1 MKPLPIRF
9 KFALWASAL
18 TGVVLAVYSVGTFIN
33 LYHEQIET
41 VDLEI
46 EGEARHFL
54 ELHPKGMAQVSADE
68 IARYQ
73 PWIALAHFDEN
84 GQLRL
89 HSDRLPESLARAALN
104 EPGLHTAHANKLAWR
119 IGAWSQGKETVVV
132 AYDLE
137 EVHDLVV
144 DLIMAYLLSLPVVLL
159 VAGLGGWWVAGRAL
173 VAVRNLTTAAENV
186 QAASLDQRVPVPA
199 ADDEIQRLATVL
211 NAMLSRLESSF
222 SQARRFAADASHEL
236 RTPLTIMRGEV
247 EQLLHATGLSL
258 DQEAK
263 LLSVQEE
270 IHRLERITEHLLLLA
285 RFDAGRAE
293 LQRESLDLS
302 ALAQEACDD
311 AELLAAVNEVR
322 LTATI
327 TGSVIVTGDKVQL
340 RRLLLNLLHN
350 GTHYNSPGGAV
361 ICVVEARAE
370 SAMVRVANTGP
381 AISPEQRERIFERF
395 FRADPSR
402 MERSGHGLGLSLCRE
417 IAHAH
422 GGEIALNPDN
432 NNGWV
437 EFELTLP
444 LSSVPAAPRP

>member
-1 MKPLPIRF
+1 MKALPIRL

-18 TGVVLAVYSVGTFIN
+18 TGIVLAVYSVGTFIN

-68 IARYQ
+68 ITRHQ
-73 PWIALAHFDEN
+73 PWIALAHFDET
-84 GQLRL
+84 GRIKR

-104 EPGLHTAHANKLAWR
+104 EPGLHTAHADNLVWR
-119 IGAWSQGKETVVV
+119 IGTWRQGQETVVV

-137 EVHDLVV
+137 EVHDIALDLV
-144 DLIMAYLLSLPVVLL
+144 MSYFLSLPVVLL

-173 VAVRNLTTAAENV
+173 VDVRNLTTAAETV
-186 QAASLDQRVPVPA
+186 QAVRLDQRVPVPA
-199 ADDEIQRLATVL
+199 ADDEIHRLALVL
-211 NAMLSRLESSF
+211 NAMLSRLEASF
-222 SQARRFAADASHEL
+222 TQAQRFAADASHEL

-247 EQLLHATGLSL
+247 EQLLHANGLSSV
-258 DQEAK
+258 QEAK

-270 IHRLERITEHLLLLA
+270 IHRLDRITEQLLLLA
-285 RFDAGRAE
+285 RFDAGRAD
-293 LQRESLDLS
+293 LKREPLDLS
-302 ALAQEACDD
+302 ALVREACDD

-322 LTATI
+322 LTTTI
-327 TGSVIVTGDKVQL
+327 AGSVFVTGDKTQL
-340 RRLLLNLLHN
+340 RRLLLNLLQN
-350 GTHYNSPGGAV
+350 ATHYNSPGGTVVCAV
-361 ICVVEARAE
+361 EIRA
-370 SAMVRVANTGP
+370 AAVTVRVANTGP
-381 AISPEQRERIFERF
+381 AILPDQRERIFERF

-402 MERSGHGLGLSLCRE
+402 TERSGHGLGLSLCRE

-422 GGEIALNPDN
+422 GGEIVLKPDAKD
-432 NNGWV
+432 GWV